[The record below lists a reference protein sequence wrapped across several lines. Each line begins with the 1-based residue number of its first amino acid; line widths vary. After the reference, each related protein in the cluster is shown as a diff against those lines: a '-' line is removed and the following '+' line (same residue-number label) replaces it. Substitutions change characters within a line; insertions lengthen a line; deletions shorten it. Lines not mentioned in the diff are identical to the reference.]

1 MNQEEVRQE
10 RERNLTARLT
20 ELYTNYQSL
29 GLVRLRYAACEIY
42 SDIFLDSYDFNDPED
57 YYSLGEAMA
66 EIYAWEY
73 AHGYPNME
81 LYFDEGDR

>member
-29 GLVRLRYAACEIY
+29 GLDRLRQEACEIY
-42 SDIFLDSYDFNDPED
+42 SDIFLDSDDFKDAEDPMG
-57 YYSLGEAMA
+57 LAEAMM
-66 EIYAWEY
+66 EVQCWEMEN
-73 AHGYPNME
+73 GFTNMD
-81 LYFDEGDR
+81 LYFDAVDR